1 MNKNLL
7 VMIGMIVILGL
18 ISALLTY
25 VRAGKMSPPADL
37 ASKGL
42 AAVQRGNLIFF
53 GVFMPLLV
61 GPIAYFVYRGM
72 LARSADTAQST
83 YLFLAIGVAVLLSVL
98 AAVVFKM
105 RGFVELTVLH
115 ILYVLGFG
123 WIVPSMW
130 VR

>member
-1 MNKNLL
+1 
-7 VMIGMIVILGL
+7 
-18 ISALLTY
+18 
-25 VRAGKMSPPADL
+25 
-37 ASKGL
+37 
-42 AAVQRGNLIFF
+42 
-53 GVFMPLLV
+53 
-61 GPIAYFVYRGM
+61 M